1 VTESY
6 LIEVVRVSKSF
17 PGVLALDEVDLR
29 IRPGTVHA
37 LMGENGAGKSTLMKI
52 IAGVLAPDTGAI
64 RVNGSSV
71 KFNSPRDALDA
82 GIAMI
87 HQELNLMPHMT
98 VAENIWIRREPLRG
112 MGLLIDHAEMV
123 RMTQHL
129 FRRLNVDLDPDEEV
143 GNLTIANRQIVE
155 IAKAVSFNSDVL
167 IMDEPT
173 SALTEREV
181 MHLFSIIK
189 DLKSHGVGV
198 IYITHKMDE
207 VFSISDEVSILRDGR
222 FIANHVCADIDRDSL
237 IREMVGRNI
246 DELFPKETVSIGE
259 EILLIENLSLR
270 GVFTDVSLALRR
282 GEILGLGGLLGAG
295 RSSVAKAL
303 FGVTPATSGR
313 IFVRGRQT
321 IIDSPAT
328 ALRCGMAFVTED
340 RKETGCFLSL
350 SVLENMEIA
359 VLHSRYTEWG
369 LVTQNALTA
378 ECERL
383 RQALRIKVA
392 HLHECIQN
400 LSGGNQ
406 QKVLLGRWL
415 LTDPGILIL
424 DEPTRGIDVGAK
436 AEIHRLISTLA
447 AAGVGVIL
455 ISSEMAELLGMCD
468 RIIVMHE
475 GRMTGT
481 LERSEADQLN
491 IMRLA
496 SGERRAN

>member
-52 IAGVLAPDTGAI
+52 IAGVLAPDAGQI
-64 RVNGSSV
+64 LVNGRSV
-71 KFNSPRDALDA
+71 RFQSPRDALDA

-123 RMTQHL
+123 RMSRHL
-129 FRRLNVDLDPDEEV
+129 FRRLNVELDPDEEV

-181 MHLFSIIK
+181 MHLFSIIR
-189 DLKSHGVGV
+189 DLKSQGVGI

-222 FIANHVCADIDRDSL
+222 FIANHLCADIDRDSL
-237 IREMVGRNI
+237 IRDMVGRDI
-246 DELFPKETVSIGE
+246 DELFPKQAATIGE
-259 EILLIENLSLR
+259 EILSVENLSVH
-270 GVFTDVSLALRR
+270 GIFMDVSLTLRK

-313 IFVRGRQT
+313 ICLRGRQT
-321 IIDSPAT
+321 FIDSPAT
-328 ALRCGMAFVTED
+328 ALSYGMAFVTED
-340 RKETGCFLSL
+340 RQETGCFLHL

-359 VLHSRYTEWG
+359 VLHNRYTAWG
-369 LVTQNALTA
+369 LVSQSVLTA

-383 RQALRIKVA
+383 RQVLRIKVA
-392 HLHECIQN
+392 DLQECIQN

-406 QKVLLGRWL
+406 QKALLGRWL
-415 LTDPGILIL
+415 LTDPEILIL
-424 DEPTRGIDVGAK
+424 DEPTRGIDVAAK

-447 AAGVGVIL
+447 ATGVGVIL

-481 LERSEADQLN
+481 LERSEADQIK

-496 SGERRAN
+496 SGELKAN